1 MAFSPNPQ
9 RDVPV
14 FADSKLIA
22 VLRMLFFAVSN
33 TVEHVR
39 DGLCDHKWSFPD
51 GEQFL
56 ALTEPGRHIPDV
68 HQVTNTKPSLL

>member
-14 FADSKLIA
+14 FADSELIVVFHA
-22 VLRMLFFAVSN
+22 LFFAVSN
-33 TVEHVR
+33 TIEHVT
-39 DGLCDHKWSFPD
+39 DGLGDHKWSLPD

-56 ALTEPGRHIPDV
+56 ALTDSGCHISDV
-68 HQVTNTKPSLL
+68 H